1 MTSIIRSVKQ
11 YLVLKPVG
19 INSKIHVYRAFA
31 VGFLARI
38 FRRNRFITIGQYLK
52 RDAVIRYD
60 GMLLKA
66 RAGSEDLGYYAHIT
80 KPSTFKW
87 FHPSP
92 GDVVVDCGSSV
103 GLFTMIALKNGAQV
117 YAFEANPKTYGVLKE
132 NVAMNGFQGNA
143 HIFNVGLSSESGE
156 MTLYAPKNFT
166 GTASFNIKWA
176 ENMEDKDGIEH
187 FRVPVTTL
195 DEAMDDVEKIHWLLI
210 DVESFEYN
218 LLLGSAKVLARTRN
232 IIIEISH
239 SQSEKVQQLL
249 QDHGFSVSDRGE
261 KEESVQYFLYTKA

>member
-1 MTSIIRSVKQ
+1 VSAVRQ
-11 YLVLKPVG
+11 YLSLKPVG
-19 INSKIHVYRAFA
+19 IQSKIHVYRAFL

-38 FRRNRFITIGQYLK
+38 FKRNHFMTIGRYLT
-52 RDAVIRYD
+52 RDAVVRYD
-60 GMLLKA
+60 GLLLKA
-66 RAGSEDLGYYAHIT
+66 RAGSEDLGHYAHT
-80 KPSTFKW
+80 AKPSTFKW

-103 GLFTMIALKNGAQV
+103 GFFTMIALKNEAQV
-117 YAFEANPKTYGVLKE
+117 YAFEANPKTYEVLKE

-166 GTASFNIKWA
+166 GVSSFNIKWA
-176 ENMEDKDGIEH
+176 ENIKDKDDIEH
-187 FRVPVTTL
+187 FMIPVTTL
-195 DEAMDDVEKIHWLLI
+195 DEAMDGVEKIDWLLI

-239 SQSEKVQQLL
+239 SQSEKVQQIL